1 MFRLPGAV
9 YDHSIGQ
16 SRHGSLAGQVETAVG
31 GLFPDSARRVGI
43 RQAMIIT

>member
-1 MFRLPGAV
+1 MITA
-9 YDHSIGQ
+9 S
-16 SRHGSLAGQVETAVG
+16 GSLVMGVSQARSRPLDG